1 MRRDAR
7 PTLDRLTAALIIG
20 LLRDLPP
27 DRRQRWE
34 NSHIFGRII
43 ARARCLS
50 HSSGH
55 GEQDVSPPQ
64 A

>member
-7 PTLDRLTAALIIG
+7 PTLDRLTAMLIVG

-34 NSHIFGRII
+34 NSQIFGRIV
-43 ARARCLS
+43 ARARYLS
-50 HSSGH
+50 HPPGH
-55 GEQDVSPPQ
+55 GEQDVPPPQ

>member
-7 PTLDRLTAALIIG
+7 QDLDRLTAALIVG
-20 LLRDLPP
+20 LLQDVPP
-27 DRRQRWE
+27 ERRERWE
-34 NSHIFGRII
+34 GSQIFGRII

-50 HSSGH
+50 KPEGA
-55 GEQDVSPPQ
+55 GESAGPSAP